1 MNEHSRSILH
11 RIELRRRNERD
22 KFGFAIQYEQPC
34 SICVY
39 SGSLAQASGLRS
51 GQILA
56 KVNGYNVLDARH
68 DDVKRLV
75 YAKHTNLLVL
85 EVLDP
90 DDDIDEEDSIECKEN
105 ILSPS
110 TCRITSK
117 ISVNDAL
124 RGRILRD
131 INTGSSS
138 TTNKYP
144 IKHYYKK
151 ARESLTSSSQDSTT
165 STTSDTILNHQHH
178 HHHHHHQKS
187 FPSINRQRLSKV
199 LISTNLRMLLSQIND
214 IILLKDMYS
223 SLTPGVNLIDS
234 QSSLSF
240 NHQTL
245 YTFSSIDYLGYFD
258 IDHNNNNQNE
268 LVKKIQKFLKRSI
281 LNPASNKIEFHIQCK
296 QFHISPL
303 WFKFLAGKYLSYIC
317 LFHTQPTLFALIL
330 YCSIKID
337 ENIKKFQYEH
347 NSSSMFVFRASSID
361 ERNRII
367 QCLFTRAK
375 HCSNHQCT
383 MEDKRKKNTLDEP
396 DTCSTN
402 SSCAT
407 SIDSNIDSCTTGTT
421 SQSSVESS
429 SPNPLRSSIEEDD
442 QHQRSIPPPPEFS
455 HDDDSCP
462 VPCSSS
468 SSSSLSDV
476 ELLDNELGEDSTS
489 KAVTTATT
497 TGQFLWIDHHPRRH
511 SFANDSHLIDGN
523 NFHYHPSSPFLEHP
537 SLIEDLRARFASA
550 YILTTASTLTEAYN
564 EHELSSQHETS
575 INEGSID
582 LNDENCLATSWA
594 LSFEKLLNDE
604 IGLYIFT
611 EFLKKEFSQE
621 NIQFWIECEKL
632 KKLSDPDEIRQK
644 ASSIWSTYLQ
654 DTDDGSCRINIDN
667 RTRHECQQLLLTNPS
682 IHTFEKAQSQIY
694 QLMKYDSYTRF
705 LKSDMYR
712 HCIRDEIQGKSISYS
727 KQHLSKHNEERSNS
741 FVKLKDEEKKDKKR
755 SPFLPWAKAF
765 SKWKRPINP
774 NSIPSSTSSNFD
786 SCSIKSC
793 QISSFHTLSR

>member
-11 RIELRRRNERD
+11 RIELRRRSERD

-90 DDDIDEEDSIECKEN
+90 DDDIDEDDSIECKEN

-110 TCRITSK
+110 PCRITSK

-131 INTGSSS
+131 VNLGSSS

-165 STTSDTILNHQHH
+165 STTSDPIFSHH
-178 HHHHHHQKS
+178 KKS
-187 FPSINRQRLSKV
+187 FPNINRQRLSKV

-245 YTFSSIDYLGYFD
+245 YTFSSINFLGYFD
-258 IDHNNNNQNE
+258 IDHNNNNNQNE

-281 LNPASNKIEFHIQCK
+281 LNSTSNKIEFRIQCK
-296 QFHISPL
+296 QFQISPL

-337 ENIKKFQYEH
+337 ENINKFKYEH

-367 QCLFTRAK
+367 QCLFNRAK

-383 MEDKRKKNTLDEP
+383 MEDKHKKNKLDEP
-396 DTCSTN
+396 VKRDTS
-402 SSCAT
+402 
-407 SIDSNIDSCTTGTT
+407 
-421 SQSSVESS
+421 SS
-429 SPNPLRSSIEEDD
+429 SPNFHHHQTANASTNTPLYDNYYSSITNKSALIELTP
-442 QHQRSIPPPPEFS
+442 I
-455 HDDDSCP
+455 SCLNKTP
-462 VPCSSS
+462 TTSSS
-468 SSSSLSDV
+468 IYLQTPPSSPLLTIGNFYKINKYSSNINQQDSSLFNVASRSDTNQ
-476 ELLDNELGEDSTS
+476 DNNDKKFIIEHPSISSIDLSRFCRFIFPDSTS
-489 KAVTTATT
+489 TVILTHNSTNTIQKTINRLFAKRGLTWYRTELYSIDQQSIDIQEPLSTLSGKEIYVETRILIRIDFPTKTLCVRCNPKRTLLQILQPVVEKLNYSIGHFVFYANNSLMPLNLNEIVECYDNQRIFTLIRTASGVEMSTRQKVRTANDIFEMISENDEDIKFDECGILQVVTQSKSTSVDDYLFFSTPET
-497 TGQFLWIDHHPRRH
+497 SLTQSEKDQIYCGPRR
-511 SFANDSHLIDGN
+511 
-523 NFHYHPSSPFLEHP
+523 
-537 SLIEDLRARFASA
+537 
-550 YILTTASTLTEAYN
+550 
-564 EHELSSQHETS
+564 
-575 INEGSID
+575 
-582 LNDENCLATSWA
+582 
-594 LSFEKLLNDE
+594 
-604 IGLYIFT
+604 
-611 EFLKKEFSQE
+611 
-621 NIQFWIECEKL
+621 
-632 KKLSDPDEIRQK
+632 
-644 ASSIWSTYLQ
+644 
-654 DTDDGSCRINIDN
+654 
-667 RTRHECQQLLLTNPS
+667 
-682 IHTFEKAQSQIY
+682 
-694 QLMKYDSYTRF
+694 
-705 LKSDMYR
+705 
-712 HCIRDEIQGKSISYS
+712 
-727 KQHLSKHNEERSNS
+727 
-741 FVKLKDEEKKDKKR
+741 
-755 SPFLPWAKAF
+755 
-765 SKWKRPINP
+765 
-774 NSIPSSTSSNFD
+774 
-786 SCSIKSC
+786 
-793 QISSFHTLSR
+793 

>member
-1 MNEHSRSILH
+1 MNEHPRSILH
-11 RIELRRRNERD
+11 RIELRRRSERD

-39 SGSLAQASGLRS
+39 SGSLAQSSGLRS

-90 DDDIDEEDSIECKEN
+90 DDDIDEDDSIECKEN

-110 TCRITSK
+110 PCRITSK

-124 RGRILRD
+124 HGRILRD
-131 INTGSSS
+131 VNIGSSS
-138 TTNKYP
+138 TNNKYP

-165 STTSDTILNHQHH
+165 SITSDPIIS
-178 HHHHHHQKS
+178 HHQKS
-187 FPSINRQRLSKV
+187 FPNINRQRLSKV

-245 YTFSSIDYLGYFD
+245 YTFSSIDFLGYFD

-281 LNPASNKIEFHIQCK
+281 LNSTSNKIEFRIQCK
-296 QFHISPL
+296 QFQISPL

-330 YCSIKID
+330 YCSIRID
-337 ENIKKFQYEH
+337 ENINKFKYEH

-383 MEDKRKKNTLDEP
+383 MEDKHKKDKLDEP

-407 SIDSNIDSCTTGTT
+407 SIDSNVDSCTTGTT

-442 QHQRSIPPPPEFS
+442 EEDDQHQRSIPPPPEFCQ
-455 HDDDSCP
+455 DDDLCP

-468 SSSSLSDV
+468 SSSSLSDGD
-476 ELLDNELGEDSTS
+476 LLDNELGGIGS
-489 KAVTTATT
+489 TATTTIAT

-523 NFHYHPSSPFLEHP
+523 NFQYHPSSPFLDHP
-537 SLIEDLRARFASA
+537 TSIEDLRARFASA
-550 YILTTASTLTEAYN
+550 YILTTGSSLTAISN
-564 EHELSSQHETS
+564 ENELSLQHETS

-582 LNDENCLATSWA
+582 LNEENSSTTSWA
-594 LSFEKLLNDE
+594 ISFEKLLNDE
-604 IGLYIFT
+604 IGLYVFT

-621 NIQFWIECEKL
+621 NIQFWIECENF
-632 KKLSDPDEIRQK
+632 KKLTNQDEIRHK
-644 ASSIWSTYLQ
+644 ATSIWSTYLF
-654 DTDDGSCRINIDN
+654 DTNDGSCRINIDN
-667 RTRHECQQLLLTNPS
+667 RTRQECHELLLTNPN
-682 IHTFEKAQSQIY
+682 IHMFEKAQSQIFH
-694 QLMKYDSYTRF
+694 LMKYDSYTRF
-705 LKSDMYR
+705 LKSDIYKD
-712 HCIRDEIQGKSISYS
+712 CIRNEMQGKSISYS
-727 KQHLSKHNEERSNS
+727 KQQISKNNEERSNS
-741 FVKLKDEEKKDKKR
+741 FIKLKDEEKKDKKR
-755 SPFLPWAKAF
+755 SPFLPWTKAF

-774 NSIPSSTSSNFD
+774 NSIPSLTSSNFD

-793 QISSFHTLSR
+793 QISSFNTLSR

>member
-11 RIELRRRNERD
+11 RIELRRRSERD

-90 DDDIDEEDSIECKEN
+90 DDDIDEDDSIECKEN

-110 TCRITSK
+110 PCRITSK

-131 INTGSSS
+131 VNLGSSS

-165 STTSDTILNHQHH
+165 STTSDPIFSHH
-178 HHHHHHQKS
+178 KKS
-187 FPSINRQRLSKV
+187 FPNINRQRLSKV

-245 YTFSSIDYLGYFD
+245 YTFSSINFLGYFD
-258 IDHNNNNQNE
+258 IDHNNNNNQNE

-281 LNPASNKIEFHIQCK
+281 LNSTSNKIEFRIQCK
-296 QFHISPL
+296 QFQISPL

-337 ENIKKFQYEH
+337 ENINKFKYEH

-367 QCLFTRAK
+367 QCLFNRAK

-383 MEDKRKKNTLDEP
+383 MEDKHKKNKLDEP

-407 SIDSNIDSCTTGTT
+407 SIDSNIDSCTTRTT

-442 QHQRSIPPPPEFS
+442 QHQRSIPPPSEFCQ
-455 HDDDSCP
+455 DDDSCP

-468 SSSSLSDV
+468 SSSSLSDG
-476 ELLDNELGEDSTS
+476 ELLDNELGGVGSTS
-489 KAVTTATT
+489 TTTTTT

-511 SFANDSHLIDGN
+511 SFANDLHLTDEKD
-523 NFHYHPSSPFLEHP
+523 FHYRPSSPFLDHP
-537 SLIEDLRARFASA
+537 SSSIEDLRARFASA
-550 YILTTASTLTEAYN
+550 YILTTGPSLTAINN
-564 EHELSSQHETS
+564 ENELSLQHETS

-582 LNDENCLATSWA
+582 LNEENSSATSWA
-594 LSFEKLLNDE
+594 INFEKLLYDE
-604 IGLYIFT
+604 MGLYIFT

-621 NIQFWIECEKL
+621 NIQFWIECENF
-632 KKLSDPDEIRQK
+632 KKLTNQDEIRNK
-644 ASSIWSTYLQ
+644 ATSIWSAYLY
-654 DTDDGSCRINIDN
+654 DTNDGSCRINIDN
-667 RTRHECQQLLLTNPS
+667 RTRQECQESLLTNPN
-682 IHTFEKAQSQIY
+682 IHMFEKAQSQIF

-705 LKSDMYR
+705 LKSDIYKD
-712 HCIRDEIQGKSISYS
+712 CIRNEMQGKSITYS
-727 KQHLSKHNEERSNS
+727 KQQISKHNEERSNN

-755 SPFLPWAKAF
+755 SPFLPWTKAF
-765 SKWKRPINP
+765 SKWRRPINP
-774 NSIPSSTSSNFD
+774 NSISSSTNSNFD

-793 QISSFHTLSR
+793 QISSFNTLSR

>member
-165 STTSDTILNHQHH
+165 STTSDTILNH

-258 IDHNNNNQNE
+258 IDHNNKNQNE

-281 LNPASNKIEFHIQCK
+281 LNPTSNKIEFHIQCK

-337 ENIKKFQYEH
+337 ENIKRFKYEH

-383 MEDKRKKNTLDEP
+383 TEDKRKKNTLDEP

-476 ELLDNELGEDSTS
+476 ELLDNELGVDSTS
-489 KAVTTATT
+489 KAVTTATTTT

-523 NFHYHPSSPFLEHP
+523 NFHYHPSSPFLDHP

-564 EHELSSQHETS
+564 EHELSLQHETS

-582 LNDENCLATSWA
+582 FNDDNCLATSWA

-727 KQHLSKHNEERSNS
+727 KQQFSKNNEERSNS

-755 SPFLPWAKAF
+755 SPFLPWAK
-765 SKWKRPINP
+765 
-774 NSIPSSTSSNFD
+774 
-786 SCSIKSC
+786 
-793 QISSFHTLSR
+793 

>member
-1 MNEHSRSILH
+1 MNEHHRSILH
-11 RIELRRRNERD
+11 RIELRRRSERD

-39 SGSLAQASGLRS
+39 SGSLAQACGLRS

-75 YAKHTNLLVL
+75 YAKHTNVLVL

-90 DDDIDEEDSIECKEN
+90 DDDIDEDDSINCKEN

-110 TCRITSK
+110 SCHITSK
-117 ISVNDAL
+117 ISVNDGH

-131 INTGSSS
+131 INTISSSSS
-138 TTNKYP
+138 TVNKYP

-151 ARESLTSSSQDSTT
+151 ARESLTSSSQDSTA
-165 STTSDTILNHQHH
+165 STASDPIIN
-178 HHHHHHQKS
+178 HQKS
-187 FPSINRQRLSKV
+187 FPNINRQRLSKV

-240 NHQTL
+240 KHQTL
-245 YTFSSIDYLGYFD
+245 YTFSSIDFLGYFD
-258 IDHNNNNQNE
+258 IDHNNKNQTE

-281 LNPASNKIEFHIQCK
+281 LNPTSTKIQFHIQCK
-296 QFHISPL
+296 QFQINPL

-330 YCSIKID
+330 YCSIKTD
-337 ENIKKFQYEH
+337 ENINKFQYVH

-375 HCSNHQCT
+375 HCSNQQCN
-383 MEDKRKKNTLDEP
+383 MDNKHRKNNLDEP

-442 QHQRSIPPPPEFS
+442 EEDERSIPPPPEFGQ
-455 HDDDSCP
+455 DDDSCP

-468 SSSSLSDV
+468 SSSSLSDGD
-476 ELLDNELGEDSTS
+476 LLDNDLGGTGSTS
-489 KAVTTATT
+489 TTTT
-497 TGQFLWIDHHPRRH
+497 TMTGQFLWIDHQPRRH
-511 SFANDSHLIDGN
+511 SIANDSHLIDTN
-523 NFHYHPSSPFLEHP
+523 AFRYHPSSPFVDHP
-537 SLIEDLRARFASA
+537 PSIEDLRARFASA
-550 YILTTASTLTEAYN
+550 YILTTASSITAINN
-564 EHELSSQHETS
+564 EDELLSQHETS

-582 LNDENCLATSWA
+582 FNEQHCLVTSWA

-604 IGLYIFT
+604 MGLHIFT

-621 NIQFWIECEKL
+621 NIQFWIECENF
-632 KKLSDPDEIRQK
+632 KKLTDPDEIRAK
-644 ASSIWSTYLQ
+644 ANSIWTTYLH

-667 RTRHECQQLLLTNPS
+667 RTRQECQQLLLNNPS
-682 IHTFEKAQSQIY
+682 NHIYEKAQSQIF

-705 LKSDMYR
+705 LKSDMYKD
-712 HCIRDEIQGKSISYS
+712 CIQNGIQGKLISYS
-727 KQHLSKHNEERSNS
+727 KQQIVKSIEQKPNH
-741 FVKLKDEEKKDKKR
+741 FVKLKEEEKKEKKR
-755 SPFLPWAKAF
+755 SPFLPWTKAF
-765 SKWKRPINP
+765 SKWKRPITLNT
-774 NSIPSSTSSNFD
+774 IPSSSSSTFD
-786 SCSIKSC
+786 SCSVKSC
-793 QISSFHTLSR
+793 QITTFNTLPR

>member
-1 MNEHSRSILH
+1 MNEHSRSVLH
-11 RIELRRRNERD
+11 RIELRRRSERD

-39 SGSLAQASGLRS
+39 SGSLAQACGLRS

-75 YAKHTNLLVL
+75 YAKHTNVLVL

-90 DDDIDEEDSIECKEN
+90 DDDIEEDNSIDCKEN

-110 TCRITSK
+110 SCHVTSK

-124 RGRILRD
+124 RGRILRES
-131 INTGSSS
+131 NTGSSS
-138 TTNKYP
+138 TINKYP

-165 STTSDTILNHQHH
+165 STTSEPLINNR
-178 HHHHHHQKS
+178 QKS
-187 FPSINRQRLSKV
+187 FPNINRQRLSKV
-199 LISTNLRMLLSQIND
+199 IISTNLRMYLSQIND

-240 NHQTL
+240 KHQTL
-245 YTFSSIDYLGYFD
+245 YTFSSIDFLGYFD
-258 IDHNNNNQNE
+258 IDHNSKNQTE

-281 LNPASNKIEFHIQCK
+281 LNPTAHKIQFHIQCK
-296 QFHISPL
+296 QFQITPL
-303 WFKFLAGKYLSYIC
+303 WFHFLAGKYLSYVC

-337 ENIKKFQYEH
+337 ENINKLKYEH
-347 NSSSMFVFRASSID
+347 NASSMFVFRASSVD

-367 QCLFTRAK
+367 QCLFARAK
-375 HCSNHQCT
+375 HCSNEQCNL
-383 MEDKRKKNTLDEP
+383 ESKHRKHHLDEP

-429 SPNPLRSSIEEDD
+429 SPNALRSSIEEDD
-442 QHQRSIPPPPEFS
+442 EEEDDDHEHHQRSIPPPPPEFG

-462 VPCSSS
+462 GPCSSS
-468 SSSSLSDV
+468 SSSSLSDGD
-476 ELLDNELGEDSTS
+476 LLDNDLVGPSAAST
-489 KAVTTATT
+489 AT

-511 SFANDSHLIDGN
+511 SIANDTHLLDAN
-523 NFHYHPSSPFLEHP
+523 SFHYHPSSPFVDHP
-537 SLIEDLRARFASA
+537 PSVEDLRARFASA
-550 YILTTASTLTEAYN
+550 YILTTAPSLTAIHN
-564 EHELSSQHETS
+564 DDELSLQHETS

-582 LNDENCLATSWA
+582 MSEEHCSAMSWA
-594 LSFEKLLNDE
+594 ICFEKLLNDE
-604 IGLYIFT
+604 LGLQVFT
-611 EFLKKEFSQE
+611 EFLTKEFSQE
-621 NIQFWIECEKL
+621 NIQFWVECENF
-632 KKLSDPDEIRQK
+632 KKLTNNDEIREK
-644 ASSIWSTYLQ
+644 ANLIWSTYLH

-667 RTRHECQQLLLTNPS
+667 RTRQECEQLLSTSPD
-682 IHTFEKAQSQIY
+682 IHLFEKAQSQIFH
-694 QLMKYDSYTRF
+694 LMKYDSYTRF
-705 LKSDMYR
+705 LKSDIYKD
-712 HCIRDEIQGKSISYS
+712 CIRNEMEGKSINYS
-727 KQHLSKHNEERSNS
+727 KQHVTKPSEQPRTTNIN
-741 FVKLKDEEKKDKKR
+741 KLKEEEKKDKKK
-755 SPFLPWAKAF
+755 SPFLPWTKAF
-765 SKWKRPINP
+765 SKWKRPITSNA
-774 NSIPSSTSSNFD
+774 IPPSTSSTLD
-786 SCSIKSC
+786 SCSVKSC
-793 QISSFHTLSR
+793 QISSFNTLPR